1 MEDLPPK
8 DGNFRPESIII
19 EKTLEESKS
28 IKQDG
33 DTEEQ
38 KKREETNEEQ
48 KLQMTSEI
56 QGL

>member
-1 MEDLPPK
+1 MEDLQPK
-8 DGNFRPESIII
+8 DDNFRPESIII

-38 KKREETNEEQ
+38 KKREETNEE
-48 KLQMTSEI
+48 
-56 QGL
+56 

>member
-33 DTEEQ
+33 ETEEQ
-38 KKREETNEEQ
+38 KKQEETNEEW
-48 KLQMTSEI
+48 KL
-56 QGL
+56 

>member
-8 DGNFRPESIII
+8 EGNFRPESIII

-33 DTEEQ
+33 DMEEQ
-38 KKREETNEEQ
+38 KRREETNEE
-48 KLQMTSEI
+48 
-56 QGL
+56 